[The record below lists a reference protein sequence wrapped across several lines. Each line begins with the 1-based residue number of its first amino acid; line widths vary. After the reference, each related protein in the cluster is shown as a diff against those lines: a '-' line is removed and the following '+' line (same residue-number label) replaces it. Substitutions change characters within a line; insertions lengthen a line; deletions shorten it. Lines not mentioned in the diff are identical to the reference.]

1 MAEESLRVCQL
12 EEIPCPRE
20 FVSQIESRNIPAVF
34 KGCVKN
40 WKAFSL
46 WDPSSGGLDYL
57 LERVGSSMVEAM
69 LSRSAPVFYG
79 DIRGHERVQLPFST
93 FIGYCNEHIQKPR
106 RDCEVSSESERHEL
120 EGSDTKQGSML
131 FGDAPQ
137 QIYLAQVPIMSIENE
152 ERVQLGTL
160 REDIQRPAFLE
171 TKELASIN
179 LWMNNA
185 HSRSSTHY
193 DPHQNVLCVVSGC
206 KQVVLWPPSAS
217 PFLYPMPLYG
227 EASNHSA
234 VNLEKPDL
242 SIHPRA
248 EQSMEYSQ
256 KVILHA
262 GDALFIPEGWF
273 HQVDSEDLTIAVNFW
288 WRSNLMSGMSEHM
301 DAYYLRLLLR
311 RLTDKQMVRL
321 FHILLCIGNTG
332 QNRVLGKSIAGA
344 STSERRT
351 IEQHNNGQADY
362 CYNGS
367 DKNCAPEDSKANVI
381 KEKLMLHELEPPTLK
396 ALQELV
402 SLVHDRV
409 NVADQSEPVDS
420 TSTKGSAFRE
430 KREHVNCLKANFSCL
445 ENDPVACVLSN
456 LHPLTLQNVF
466 LAMAHNFPR
475 TLEALMLHL
484 LSPVGAEVLTRKFD
498 EMDQLT
504 AEEDRNKF
512 YEVFYGAFDDQC
524 AAMDAILSGKE
535 CFARQAHGFSIELGF
550 LQIKELHGEQHP
562 VFYCGAWHSRTCWI
576 NIWVFALTGQ
586 NHLFDEW
593 LSDLG
598 FCKDNVSQ

>member
-1 MAEESLRVCQL
+1 MNTLSTRTTIDNIDTFLLSSSTFVL
-12 EEIPCPRE
+12 EALYDVPTDIYVTQE
-20 FVSQIESRNIPAVF
+20 
-34 KGCVKN
+34 
-40 WKAFSL
+40 
-46 WDPSSGGLDYL
+46 
-57 LERVGSSMVEAM
+57 ERVGSSMVEAM

-93 FIGYCNEHIQKPR
+93 FIGYCNEHIQKRR

-193 DPHQNVLCVVSGC
+193 DPHQNVLCVVAGC

-311 RLTDKQMVRL
+311 RMELVAY
-321 FHILLCIGNTG
+321 
-332 QNRVLGKSIAGA
+332 AGA
-344 STSERRT
+344 NFSFDVLP
-351 IEQHNNGQADY
+351 DY

-445 ENDPVACVLSN
+445 EYDPVACVLSN

-466 LAMAHNFPR
+466 LAMACMKLVILIQHNFPR

-535 CFARQAHGFSIELGF
+535 CFARQRSYAMW
-550 LQIKELHGEQHP
+550 QIREEHPIVPLVVSPLKDKAYLAQKVLMSEQP
-562 VFYCGAWHSRTCWI
+562 NAKI
-576 NIWVFALTGQ
+576 A
-586 NHLFDEW
+586 
-593 LSDLG
+593 
-598 FCKDNVSQ
+598 

>member
-1 MAEESLRVCQL
+1 M
-12 EEIPCPRE
+12 
-20 FVSQIESRNIPAVF
+20 
-34 KGCVKN
+34 
-40 WKAFSL
+40 
-46 WDPSSGGLDYL
+46 
-57 LERVGSSMVEAM
+57 EAM
-69 LSRSAPVFYG
+69 LSRAAPVFYG
-79 DIRGHERVQLPFST
+79 DIRGHERVQVPFSK
-93 FIGYCNEHIQKPR
+93 FIGYCHENIQNPR
-106 RDCEVSSESERHEL
+106 RGCEVSSESERHEL
-120 EGSDTKQGSML
+120 EGPDTKEGFMF

-160 REDIQRPAFLE
+160 REDIQTPAFLE
-171 TKELASIN
+171 TNELSSIN

-185 HSRSSTHY
+185 RSRSSTHY
-193 DPHQNVLCVVSGC
+193 DPHHNLLCIVAGC

-217 PFLYPMPLYG
+217 PVLYPMPLYG

-234 VNLEKPDL
+234 VSLEKPDL

-256 KVILHA
+256 KVILHS

-301 DAYYLRLLLR
+301 DAYYLRILLR
-311 RLTDKQMVRL
+311 RLTDKQM
-321 FHILLCIGNTG
+321 
-332 QNRVLGKSIAGA
+332 NRVLGKSIAGA
-344 STSERRT
+344 STLERRT
-351 IEQHNNGQADY
+351 SEQLNNGQADY
-362 CYNGS
+362 CYHDS
-367 DKNCAPEDSKANVI
+367 DKKRAHEDSKVNVK
-381 KEKLMLHELEPPTLK
+381 KEKLMLHELEPLTLK

-409 NVADQSEPVDS
+409 NGADQSEPVDFSS
-420 TSTKGSAFRE
+420 TAFRE
-430 KREHVNCLKANFSCL
+430 KHEHINFMKANLSCL
-445 ENDPVACVLSN
+445 EDDPVACILGT

-475 TLEALMLHL
+475 TLEALILHL

-504 AEEDRNKF
+504 ADEDRNKF

-535 CFARQAHGFSIELGF
+535 CFARQAFQNVLDQYLG
-550 LQIKELHGEQHP
+550 IH
-562 VFYCGAWHSRTCWI
+562 
-576 NIWVFALTGQ
+576 
-586 NHLFDEW
+586 FDGPKPSV
-593 LSDLG
+593 L
-598 FCKDNVSQ
+598 